1 MAVTLHLRLL
11 LLLLA
16 CCASVVPA
24 SRVGQQLVCGNG
36 IKITFKDFFA
46 DGGFSTIYEGER
58 QPDGSRVAI
67 KIAWHEGK
75 LAHEASVMR
84 RLHGVA
90 GFPRLLSYQSP
101 TGGAGGHQDE
111 LIVQDMLGPSLHEL
125 WTTTTRSTR
134 FSTPTVL
141 RIGRGIL
148 DCLERLHERDI
159 VHNDLK
165 PANVLLGVPGSL
177 HANDIHLIDFGS
189 ATSRAVETQEAEE
202 QLRASTPLFASLAA
216 HEAKGPHPIDDIES
230 LVYLLA
236 FLGSGSLPWAHCAR
250 DLAFQHGPTSLTA
263 SLKREAMFGG
273 CTASRSE
280 HCLDECSVDR
290 RVNCEITQLERTVC
304 SKEMANVLR
313 GLWRQVLARQQDRR
327 ATVDYDACRAALTR
341 TGNNVA
347 EDVPFDWDL

>member
-1 MAVTLHLRLL
+1 MAVLH
-11 LLLLA
+11 LLLA
-16 CCASVVPA
+16 SCASLVPA
-24 SRVGQQLVCGNG
+24 SRVGQQLVLGNG
-36 IKITFKDFFA
+36 VKVLFKDFFA
-46 DGGFSTIYEGER
+46 DGGFSTIYEGEQ

-75 LAHEASVMR
+75 LANEASVMR

-90 GFPRLLSYQSP
+90 GFPRLLSYQS
-101 TGGAGGHQDE
+101 GHHQDDE

-125 WTTTTRSTR
+125 WTCTTRSTR

-141 RIGRGIL
+141 RVGRGIL

-165 PANVLLGVPGSL
+165 PANCLLGVPGSA

-189 ATSRAVETQEAEE
+189 ATRVVEEAEDDAEE

-216 HEAKGPHPIDDIES
+216 HEAKPPRPIDDIES
-230 LVYLLA
+230 LVYLLT
-236 FLGSGSLPWAHCAR
+236 FLGSGSLPWVHCAR
-250 DLAFQHGPTSLTA
+250 DLAFQHGPSSLTA

-280 HCLDECSVDR
+280 YCLDECSVDS
-290 RVNCEITQLERTVC
+290 RVDCETTQLEKAVR
-304 SKEMANVLR
+304 SREMAKVLR
-313 GLWRQVLARQQDRR
+313 GLWRQVLARQRDRSAR
-327 ATVDYDACRAALTR
+327 IDYDACRAAL
-341 TGNNVA
+341 GA
-347 EDVPFDWDL
+347 GEGGEDEPFDWDL